1 MIHIVLYI
9 DVLKEDEDIYILKSK
24 NNKVT
29 LSKEYSV
36 LSSQT
41 IQGIKELIKQTIVEK
56 LSKMFAK
63 NEIIIKGNK
72 IGLVDEN
79 GNENGAN
86 SRI

>member
-56 LSKMFAK
+56 LSRMFAK

-79 GNENGAN
+79 GNENGTN

>member
-9 DVLKEDEDIYILKSK
+9 DILKENEDIYILKTK
-24 NNKVT
+24 NNKVS
-29 LSKEYSV
+29 LSKEYSI

-41 IQGIKELIKQTIVEK
+41 LQGIKELIKQTIVEK

-72 IGLVDEN
+72 IGIVEEN
-79 GNENGAN
+79 GNEPNT
-86 SRI
+86 RI

>member
-9 DVLKEDEDIYILKSK
+9 DILKEDEDIYILKSK

-56 LSKMFAK
+56 LSRMFAK
-63 NEIIIKGNK
+63 NEIVIKGNK
-72 IGLVDEN
+72 IGLVDES
-79 GNENGAN
+79 GNENGTN

>member
-1 MIHIVLYI
+1 MIHIILYI
-9 DVLKEDEDIYILKSK
+9 DILKEDEDVYILKSK

-41 IQGIKELIKQTIVEK
+41 LQGIKELIKQAIVEK

-72 IGLVDEN
+72 IGIVEEN
-79 GNENGAN
+79 GNGQNP
-86 SRI
+86 RI

>member
-9 DVLKEDEDIYILKSK
+9 DVLKENEDVYILKAK
-24 NNKVT
+24 NNKLS
-29 LSKEYSV
+29 LSKEYSI

-41 IQGIKELIKQTIVEK
+41 LQGIKELIKQAIVEK

-72 IGLVDEN
+72 IGIVEE
-79 GNENGAN
+79 NENGSN

>member
-9 DVLKEDEDIYILKSK
+9 DVLKEDEDVYILKTK
-24 NNKVT
+24 NNKAT

-41 IQGIKELIKQTIVEK
+41 LQGIKELIKQTIVEK

-72 IGLVDEN
+72 IGIVDGDEN
-79 GNENGAN
+79 GSNP
-86 SRI
+86 RI